1 MQTNCRLCAPCRRG
15 RPCREP
21 PPSSLISCT
30 TVERWYVACRWE
42 APDGSFGQLGNGASG
57 TDSEVSVGVKKL
69 TDVRNIDGGYEF
81 TLATTQ

>member
-1 MQTNCRLCAPCRRG
+1 M
-15 RPCREP
+15 
-21 PPSSLISCT
+21 
-30 TVERWYVACRWE
+30 ACRWE

-57 TDSEVSVGVKKL
+57 TDSEVSVGVKNL